1 MLEGI
6 LMPTVVLIIIIINLI
21 LLLNLIKTQKKL
33 ITQQNDFQDEVKK
46 SFQESSQLFNA
57 EIKRVNEISVQQIES
72 LFSIFFTLE
81 PKFPLPTMRGWA
93 ASPDL
98 LKEIISLTHRQ
109 KPQLVVEASSG
120 VSTLIIAYCLKRL
133 GSGKLISLEH
143 EQKFAQATQNNLL
156 LHGLDDIATVI
167 HAPLVEVEI
176 NNAINNTK
184 WLWYDL
190 TKVEIPDAID
200 MLIVDGPPGTT
211 QKLARYPALPLLH
224 EKLSSDAIIILDD
237 GARSDEG
244 KIVKQWMEEFKM
256 SNSEYISLEKGAYLI
271 YQ

>member
-1 MLEGI
+1 MFEGI
-6 LMPTVVLIIIIINLI
+6 LMPTLLIINLI
-21 LLLNLIKTQKKL
+21 LLLNLIKTQKRL

-81 PKFPLPTMRGWA
+81 PKLPLPTTRGWA
-93 ASPDL
+93 ASPDF
-98 LKEIISLTHRQ
+98 LKEIISLIYRQ

-143 EQKFAQATQNNLL
+143 EQKFAQATQNNLS

-184 WLWYDL
+184 NNTKWLWYDL
-190 TKVEIPDAID
+190 TKIEIPDAID

-224 EKLSSDAIIILDD
+224 KKLSRDAIIVLDD

-244 KIVKQWMEEFKM
+244 KI
-256 SNSEYISLEKGAYLI
+256 I
-271 YQ
+271 

>member
-1 MLEGI
+1 MFEGI
-6 LMPTVVLIIIIINLI
+6 LMPTVLLIIIIINLI

-81 PKFPLPTMRGWA
+81 PKLPLPTMRGWA

-143 EQKFAQATQNNLL
+143 EQKFAQATQNNLS

-167 HAPLVEVEI
+167 YAPLVEVEI
-176 NNAINNTK
+176 NNAK

-224 EKLSSDAIIILDD
+224 QKLSTDAIIILDD
-237 GARSDEG
+237 GARSDEE
-244 KIVKQWMEEFKM
+244 KIVKQWMEELKM
-256 SNSEYISLEKGAYLI
+256 SNSKYISLEKGAYLI